1 MRHWLMACLAL
12 ATLAATA
19 QAAPAG
25 NVAAGERLHV
35 ANCTSCHDTGIYTRK
50 DRRVGSLDA
59 LNAQFQ
65 SCSHMT
71 KKEFTPTE
79 VRDLTKFL
87 NDRFYHFK

>member
-1 MRHWLMACLAL
+1 MKRLLIACLLCA
-12 ATLAATA
+12 ALAATA

-25 NVAAGERLHV
+25 NVAAGERLHA
-35 ANCTSCHDTGIYTRK
+35 ANCTSCHDTGVYTRK
-50 DRRVGSLDA
+50 DRRVDSLDA

-71 KKEFTPTE
+71 KKEFTPSE